1 MIYVY
6 TVQYCI
12 NVLYIYESEDYDFQL
27 QFFKAK
33 IKLFFCK
40 STNTTPLPSWDRGSK
55 QLFTRVQY
63 SISISKISNMSE
75 FPMV

>member
-12 NVLYIYESEDYDFQL
+12 NVLYKYESEDYDFQL

-33 IKLFFCK
+33 NKLF
-40 STNTTPLPSWDRGSK
+40 
-55 QLFTRVQY
+55 
-63 SISISKISNMSE
+63 
-75 FPMV
+75 